1 MDKESRKLKREVRK
15 SENLI
20 KRVVLKSAFVILALG
35 IQIAVFFALYTATG
49 LAYEYKTVVFSLI
62 RIIAIIYLLCRHDT
76 SQYKIPWILF
86 IMFVPVLGICVY
98 AFWGN
103 NRIRRY

>member
-49 LAYEYKTVVFSLI
+49 LAY
-62 RIIAIIYLLCRHDT
+62 
-76 SQYKIPWILF
+76 
-86 IMFVPVLGICVY
+86 
-98 AFWGN
+98 
-103 NRIRRY
+103 